1 MTSRGDKIA
10 YNSSNIYQNP
20 LLFIFIRKGSNTPIP
35 SIFIASKE
43 VLSNERIEH
52 RYINCYFDNE
62 RYSIRRTL
70 NIYRNSFVPSYNEP
84 FIKATGTGY
93 TFLKVDGDIG
103 PIISRLK
110 KGKTVKF
117 SIEEIKVGPNETH
130 SEKNISLRGSS
141 NAINYSLGIKVKKSA
156 NNVLPLPPL
165 PLKTESKSNPRP
177 NFNHDSGDSNVFLAL
192 LCLTFFGIF
201 IWYVLKPIEGKKN
214 NDDLSTVKNKK
225 SKRKNKE
232 EIDLDSIPWN
242 ANGSGLIL
250 SKEGYI
256 ATNSHVVTSEE
267 KTVNN
272 IGVEFNYLDEIKTF
286 NAKLVKND
294 FVNDLAIIKIDDKK
308 FKGLQEIPFSARN
321 EEAELGEEVFALGYP
336 LALSLMGTDIKFTDG
351 RISSKTGFRGNIST
365 YQSTAPIQ
373 PGNSGG
379 PLFDFKGNLLGINSS
394 GLSKE
399 IVDNVSY
406 TIKTSY
412 LKSLLNV
419 LPKKITL
426 PTKNSLEGL
435 SYTEKIKILTKYVAL
450 IKIELK

>member
-1 MTSRGDKIA
+1 
-10 YNSSNIYQNP
+10 
-20 LLFIFIRKGSNTPIP
+20 
-35 SIFIASKE
+35 
-43 VLSNERIEH
+43 
-52 RYINCYFDNE
+52 
-62 RYSIRRTL
+62 
-70 NIYRNSFVPSYNEP
+70 
-84 FIKATGTGY
+84 
-93 TFLKVDGDIG
+93 
-103 PIISRLK
+103 IISRLK

-165 PLKTESKSNPRP
+165 PLKTESKSNPRPNVNYDSGDSTESKSNPRP

-365 YQSTAPIQ
+365 Y
-373 PGNSGG
+373 
-379 PLFDFKGNLLGINSS
+379 
-394 GLSKE
+394 
-399 IVDNVSY
+399 
-406 TIKTSY
+406 
-412 LKSLLNV
+412 
-419 LPKKITL
+419 
-426 PTKNSLEGL
+426 
-435 SYTEKIKILTKYVAL
+435 
-450 IKIELK
+450 

>member
-165 PLKTESKSNPRP
+165 PLKTES
-177 NFNHDSGDSNVFLAL
+177 
-192 LCLTFFGIF
+192 
-201 IWYVLKPIEGKKN
+201 
-214 NDDLSTVKNKK
+214 
-225 SKRKNKE
+225 
-232 EIDLDSIPWN
+232 
-242 ANGSGLIL
+242 
-250 SKEGYI
+250 
-256 ATNSHVVTSEE
+256 
-267 KTVNN
+267 
-272 IGVEFNYLDEIKTF
+272 
-286 NAKLVKND
+286 
-294 FVNDLAIIKIDDKK
+294 
-308 FKGLQEIPFSARN
+308 
-321 EEAELGEEVFALGYP
+321 
-336 LALSLMGTDIKFTDG
+336 
-351 RISSKTGFRGNIST
+351 
-365 YQSTAPIQ
+365 
-373 PGNSGG
+373 
-379 PLFDFKGNLLGINSS
+379 
-394 GLSKE
+394 
-399 IVDNVSY
+399 
-406 TIKTSY
+406 
-412 LKSLLNV
+412 
-419 LPKKITL
+419 
-426 PTKNSLEGL
+426 
-435 SYTEKIKILTKYVAL
+435 
-450 IKIELK
+450 